1 VNDGSN
7 AAKALF
13 RINANS
19 KGNNDMKFKGN
30 DITRRL
36 GMNRRNFIKLAVG
49 GAIGTALSPLPW
61 KLTDDIAIWT
71 ENLPWVPVPPV
82 GEFSYAKSVC
92 TLCPGGCGIKVRK
105 VDERAVKIE
114 GRTDYP
120 VNPGGICPLGM
131 GGLQLLYNEHVRFT
145 SPMKRTGAR
154 GTGKLQA
161 ISWDEALAIL
171 AKRISGLKA
180 KGNINALAAI
190 DGNRPC
196 STMSVLIERL
206 LKALG
211 SPNYM
216 RIQSAEDTIGTAASI
231 LTGTQGAVTYDLENA
246 DYILSLGSGLLEGW
260 GSPGRVINAWG
271 LWRSGDRKNKVQVV
285 QVESRASNTASK
297 ADKWVPAKPGTETA
311 LVLGISHVIITE
323 NLYNTGF
330 VEKYSFGFSDF
341 KSADGVSHKG
351 FRTLILENYSP
362 EKVAQITGIEAG
374 EIRSIARSFAKAA
387 APLAICGRGKGALY
401 GSLYESM
408 SVLCLNA
415 LVGSINRTGGV
426 FLYDPLPLAA
436 LPDIQMDASTKDA
449 LNRGRIDKAGSGGFY
464 PFSNS
469 LLNNFADSVL
479 NADESPI
486 DTMLVFSANP
496 AFTVPDNGTFKK
508 SLEKIPFIVSFS
520 PYRDET
526 ALMADLVLPDHTC
539 MEKIDDITWPV
550 GLQYPLY
557 GLSIPV
563 VKALYDTKNSG
574 DAIIELAK
582 KIGSSAGDAFPWSGY
597 EEILKARTKGL
608 FDAHQGMTS
617 YDGSR
622 PPWTATQEAVVSSS
636 DYSDFDDMW
645 KKLKKNG
652 LWYQPASPLQSLET
666 LFKTPT
672 QKFEFYS
679 SAIATTLKTADLKVL
694 GIKASGD
701 DICMPHFENMAMEED
716 VKSFPLRMRPYE
728 LINLSS
734 GWLPNP
740 PYLNKTL
747 FDDELKGGQSFVDI
761 NPDTAKDHGLKQGD
775 RIFVESPGG
784 RLEVLVNLFE
794 GAMPGIVFIP
804 MGLGHSGYD
813 DFLIGKGVNPN
824 EIIYGGKD
832 PLSGQPVW
840 WDTPVRLIKA

>member
-1 VNDGSN
+1 
-7 AAKALF
+7 
-13 RINANS
+13 
-19 KGNNDMKFKGN
+19 MKFKGN
-30 DITRRL
+30 DITKLL

-82 GEFSYAKSVC
+82 GKFSYIKSVC
-92 TLCPGGCGIKVRK
+92 MLCPGGCGIKVRK

-145 SPMKRTGAR
+145 GPMKRTGAR
-154 GTGKLQA
+154 VTGTFQA
-161 ISWDEALAIL
+161 ISWEEAFDIL

-190 DGNRPC
+190 DGNRPW
-196 STMSVLIERL
+196 STMSTLIERL
-206 LKALG
+206 LKAMG

-216 RIQSAEDTIGTAASI
+216 RMQSAEDTIGTAATL
-231 LTGTQGAVTYDLENA
+231 LTGRQGAVTYDLENA
-246 DYILSLGSGLLEGW
+246 DYILSFGSGLLEGW

-271 LWRSGDRKNKVQVV
+271 LWRSGELKSKVQVV

-311 LVLGISHVIITE
+311 LVLGISHVIISE
-323 NLYNTGF
+323 GLHDAGF
-330 VEKYSFGFSDF
+330 IDKYSFGFSDF
-341 KSADGVSHKG
+341 KSADGVIHKG
-351 FRTLILENYSP
+351 FKNLVLENYSP
-362 EKVAQITGIEAG
+362 EKVAEITGVDAE
-374 EIRSIARSFAKAA
+374 EIRSIARSFAKAS

-426 FLYDPLPLAA
+426 FMNDPLPLAA
-436 LPDIQMDASTKDA
+436 LPDIQTEASTNDT
-449 LNRGRIDKAGSGGFY
+449 LNRGRIDKAGTGGLY

-479 NADESPI
+479 SSTECPI

-496 AFTVPDNGTFKK
+496 AFSVPDSGNFRKA
-508 SLEKIPFIVSFS
+508 LEKIPFIVSFS

-526 ALMADLVLPDHTC
+526 ALMADLILPDNTYL
-539 MEKIDDITWPV
+539 EKTDDITWPV

-557 GLSIPV
+557 GLSTPA

-582 KIGSSAGDAFPWSGY
+582 KIGSPVGEAFPWSNY
-597 EEILKARTKGL
+597 EEVLKARAKGL
-608 FDAHQGMTS
+608 FDSHSGMTV
-617 YDGSR
+617 YDGVT
-622 PPWTATQEAVVSSS
+622 PPWRATQQVVASS

-645 KKLKKNG
+645 KKLKENG
-652 LWYQPASPLQSLET
+652 LWYRPASSPQALET

-672 QKFEFYS
+672 QKFEFYC
-679 SAIATTLKTADLKVL
+679 SAIESTLRGADLKVL

-701 DICMPHFENMAMEED
+701 ELCMPHFESIAFEED

-734 GWLPNP
+734 GWVPNP

-747 FDDELKGGQSFVDI
+747 FDNELKSSRSFVDV
-761 NPDTAKDHGLKQGD
+761 NPDTAKDYNLKQGD
-775 RIFVESPGG
+775 RVFVESPRG
-784 RLEVLVNLFE
+784 RLEALVNLFE
-794 GAMPGIVFIP
+794 GAMPGIVFMP
-804 MGLGHSGYD
+804 LGLGHSAYD
-813 DFLIGKGVNPN
+813 DFLQGKGVNPS
-824 EIIYGGKD
+824 EIIYGGRD
-832 PLSGQPVW
+832 PLSGQAVW
-840 WDTPVRLIKA
+840 WNTPVRLTKA